1 MTAPD
6 YRAAEARFTR
16 TLERALREFGY
27 SSYREAQRLR
37 NRKPCPETERARW
50 FLFQCAWSDALRR
63 AAKVTERPVSNGTG
77 KRHGTPPLKVKRPTA
92 REDASA
98 AEGMGGE

>member
-1 MTAPD
+1 MTAPHV
-6 YRAAEARFTR
+6 AAERRFTR
-16 TLERALREFGY
+16 TLERALHEFGY
-27 SSYREAQRLR
+27 TSYAEAQRLR